1 MSEMLMPVTI
11 GHLTTDVIAEPDNPP
26 SAAGPEAAEGSKDTG
41 AVRTNLAAMSRQA
54 MSTRAEGFD
63 D

>member
-1 MSEMLMPVTI
+1 MPITI

-26 SAAGPEAAEGSKDTG
+26 SAAGPATAEGSKDAG
-41 AVRTNLAAMSRQA
+41 AVRTDLAAISRQA
-54 MSTRAEGFD
+54 MRTRAEGFD

>member
-1 MSEMLMPVTI
+1 MPITI

-26 SAAGPEAAEGSKDTG
+26 SAAGPEAPEGSKGTG
-41 AVRTNLAAMSRQA
+41 AVRTDLAAISRQA
-54 MSTRAEGFD
+54 MRTRAEGFD